1 MTALPPSLHR
11 SSLHPARSHSTSGS
25 FRRDRFMETSIA
37 DDDVQPPAG
46 LAMLLAAIVGA
57 ALITGVLVG
66 AVWVRMAKV
75 QAGYAIHALQRE
87 TVKLRQHRSELQVEV
102 AALKRHDRLA
112 DVATKRLDLVTPRP
126 ENVKR
131 LSALKAAKA
140 APPKGE
146 QP

>member
-1 MTALPPSLHR
+1 MDSTAH
-11 SSLHPARSHSTSGS
+11 
-25 FRRDRFMETSIA
+25 
-37 DDDVQPPAG
+37 DDDDKAPAG

-75 QAGYAIHALQRE
+75 QAGYSIHALQRE

-112 DVATKRLDLVTPRP
+112 DVATKRLNLVSPRP

-131 LSALKAAKA
+131 LSAFKKASAHAKGA
-140 APPKGE
+140 